1 MLDSEYESQLAQ
13 PYWGLRFTGELERGF
28 RAYYRG
34 YLRNHLRLASVA
46 LAVMVALA
54 SLTNHVFFDLP
65 EALSWQFDMLM
76 LGLLAPSM
84 LILFYLLGRPGWTT
98 LMSPMSIAVA
108 VLGTG
113 FFLLL
118 EIRYAAAGVAYPFE
132 SFLFVCAY
140 LFLLSG
146 LRFRPALALA
156 LMVFA
161 VTLWL
166 RLSLGG
172 GWATVGESAYN
183 LLAIIVI
190 CGAGGYMQEFT
201 ARTNF
206 LHQNIA
212 AFNVSH
218 DPLTGLNNR
227 RGFNDLYALVWR
239 QAIRDSADLAV
250 MVVDID
256 HFKRFNDNFGHA
268 AGDQAL
274 ASVARTFQQVSGS
287 RPLDFCARLGGE
299 EFAVVM
305 YAPGKGN
312 AKVFAEKIRQAVE
325 QTRIDG
331 GPADGESVTVSV
343 GLVTVRPVPGVHPE
357 AVLQRA
363 DQLLYLA
370 KQAGRN
376 VVRAADINEESQ
388 GDSEAQQSASTQAS
402 QA

>member
-1 MLDSEYESQLAQ
+1 
-13 PYWGLRFTGELERGF
+13 
-28 RAYYRG
+28 
-34 YLRNHLRLASVA
+34 
-46 LAVMVALA
+46 
-54 SLTNHVFFDLP
+54 
-65 EALSWQFDMLM
+65 
-76 LGLLAPSM
+76 
-84 LILFYLLGRPGWTT
+84 
-98 LMSPMSIAVA
+98 MSIAVA

-113 FFLLL
+113 FFVLL
-118 EIRYAAAGVAYPFE
+118 EFRFAAAGVVYPFE

-146 LRFRPALALA
+146 LRFRPALGLA
-156 LMVFA
+156 LITMA

-166 RLSLGG
+166 RLALGEG
-172 GWATVGESAYN
+172 MAGVGAAMYN

-227 RGFNDLYALVWR
+227 RGFNELYALVWR

-250 MVVDID
+250 MVIDVD
-256 HFKRFNDNFGHA
+256 HFKRFNDQHGHA
-268 AGDQAL
+268 AGDLAL
-274 ASVARTFQQVSGS
+274 KAVARTFQRVSGS

-305 YAPGKGN
+305 YAPGLDN
-312 AKVFAEKIRQAVE
+312 ARAFADKIRQSI
-325 QTRIDG
+325 QDTRIESG
-331 GPADGESVTVSV
+331 AARGESVTASI
-343 GLVTVRPVPGVHPE
+343 GLATVRPAVGLNPD

-376 VVRAADINEESQ
+376 VVRDADINDETELLSRSGNGAPLGQ
-388 GDSEAQQSASTQAS
+388 THTQRV
-402 QA
+402 